1 MLAFNEKP
9 PDDLHPGY
17 GYYPQPEFF
26 GFADLD
32 TSYYLLMIET
42 FRIREM
48 MRRYYRSLLPV
59 FSTVF
64 YLSYYLL
71 SMVMYTLAL
80 IADLYQLNR

>member
-1 MLAFNEKP
+1 MLAFNEQP

-42 FRIREM
+42 FRIRKM
-48 MRRYYRSLLPV
+48 MRRYYGSLLWA
-59 FSTVF
+59 FSAVF
-64 YLSYYLL
+64 YLSYYMLTTL
-71 SMVMYTLAL
+71 MYTLAM
-80 IADLYQLNR
+80 IADIYQLIR